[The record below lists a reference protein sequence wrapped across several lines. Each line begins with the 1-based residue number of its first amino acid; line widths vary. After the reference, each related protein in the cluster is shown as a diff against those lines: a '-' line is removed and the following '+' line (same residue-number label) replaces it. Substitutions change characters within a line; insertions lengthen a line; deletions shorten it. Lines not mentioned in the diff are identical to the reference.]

1 MTDGDRFVPLKRF
14 LMPVKLAA
22 REGLDA
28 FARRE
33 YLHVPGLSNRLG
45 ANLARLL
52 PRRLVDGWVAG
63 TYRRALAAGTRD

>member
-1 MTDGDRFVPLKRF
+1 
-14 LMPVKLAA
+14 
-22 REGLDA
+22 
-28 FARRE
+28 
-33 YLHVPGLSNRLG
+33 VPGLSNRLG